1 MHDFSRARN
10 MLMSVANNI
19 LILWSFKQ
27 ASCTIGMGEDLSDKW
42 NTFHING
49 PANLF
54 PRIHG
59 FDFVSIHRKMHCPLI
74 RFCFLLLASWPHV
87 PCCSFCFFYLL
98 LKWNGHIQTICG
110 GVLFVT
116 KKALSFKFLSPSEEG
131 AAAATTAKWLEE
143 AFFLT
148 IQWSKSK

>member
-19 LILWSFKQ
+19 LILLSFKQ
-27 ASCTIGMGEDLSDKW
+27 ASCTIGMGEDLSDKC

-87 PCCSFCFFYLL
+87 PCCSFCFFLFIIKVKWAYTDYMWRSSLCHKESTFIRP
-98 LKWNGHIQTICG
+98 LKKGPPPPPP
-110 GVLFVT
+110 
-116 KKALSFKFLSPSEEG
+116 PSD
-131 AAAATTAKWLEE
+131 
-143 AFFLT
+143 
-148 IQWSKSK
+148 